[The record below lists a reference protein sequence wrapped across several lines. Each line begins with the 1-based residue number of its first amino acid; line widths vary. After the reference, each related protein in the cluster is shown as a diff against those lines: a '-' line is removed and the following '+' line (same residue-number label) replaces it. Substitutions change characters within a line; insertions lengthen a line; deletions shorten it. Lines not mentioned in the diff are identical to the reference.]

1 MMSNQNQSPPTAD
14 CEAWLKWDHFTY
26 LSSYVLPSYD
36 LWCRPFTA
44 MLPLPWHIITWCSVR
59 GRSCCIRGK
68 YIPVLTKSKKFFVV
82 VIFKLLR
89 EKETWLWG
97 VISYYVQ
104 SIHTSLH
111 NMSVWPTGLRNS
123 NKFSVQW
130 NFIYNRSKFDTRMLY
145 AGISFQKKS
154 PLLNITKAGTK
165 IRQIYVATSPR
176 CSTHCVQRLSAS
188 IPKSFIRKS
197 QGFILKRMLGC
208 CKTFII
214 HWCIKVF
221 WNSLPWISCWII
233 FHPWS
238 IIP

>member
-1 MMSNQNQSPPTAD
+1 MLYQT
-14 CEAWLKWDHFTY
+14 EIH
-26 LSSYVLPSYD
+26 PS
-36 LWCRPFTA
+36 A
-44 MLPLPWHIITWCSVR
+44 HH
-59 GRSCCIRGK
+59 
-68 YIPVLTKSKKFFVV
+68 TKFVFF
-82 VIFKLLR
+82 
-89 EKETWLWG
+89 
-97 VISYYVQ
+97 SYYVHKYFTFTCPCGRLGFVTF
-104 SIHTSLH
+104 ITI
-111 NMSVWPTGLRNS
+111 S
-123 NKFSVQW
+123 NNFSVQW
-130 NFIYNRSKFDTRMLY
+130 NFIYNGSKFDTRMLY

-176 CSTHCVQRLSAS
+176 CSTHCVQRLSAR

-221 WNSLPWISCWII
+221 WNYLPWISCWII

-238 IIP
+238 IP